1 MIARDINPFIR
12 RAFILKK
19 TPLNKS
25 VVNSDCRLFYV
36 ISGSGTLTVENKVF
50 SFENDFFA
58 LWKSETE
65 YCWNFSKTNN
75 IQLAIINFD
84 YTQDFSHI
92 TEPLGLIPPEDA
104 SEQAI
109 IRCEAFSDICQLNSP
124 VCIKNFQIYKEGVLS
139 IINTFMSASV
149 FSKELSDA
157 LLKKLIFNVVRY
169 ITAGSIYDSVLL
181 PVLDYIH
188 ANYNREITN
197 SALGKLINYHPYHVN
212 LLMKKY
218 TGRTLHSY
226 ITQIRMN
233 EASRLLANTNS
244 SIESIST
251 ETGYKNPSHFY
262 KVFKQ
267 HFGISPSEYRRH
279 SALI

>member
-1 MIARDINPFIR
+1 M
-12 RAFILKK
+12 
-19 TPLNKS
+19 PLNMS
-25 VVNSDCRLFYV
+25 VVNPDCRLFYV
-36 ISGSGTLTVENKVF
+36 ISGSGTLTVGNEEFK
-50 SFENDFFA
+50 FEKDFFA
-58 LWKSETE
+58 LWKSGTE

-75 IQLAIINFD
+75 IQLAVINFD

-92 TEPLGLIPPEDA
+92 TEPLGLIPPEDV
-104 SEQAI
+104 SEKSL
-109 IRCEAFSDICQLNSP
+109 IRCEAFCDICQLNSP
-124 VCIKNFQIYKEGVLS
+124 ICIKNLHIYRESVLS
-139 IINTFMSASV
+139 IINTFTSASV
-149 FSKELSDA
+149 FSKELADS

-169 ITAGSIYDSVLL
+169 IAAASISDSVLW

-188 ANYNREITN
+188 ANYNKEITN
-197 SALGKLINYHPYHVN
+197 SALAKLINYHPYHVN

-218 TGRTLHSY
+218 TGCTLHSY

-233 EASRLLANTNS
+233 EAAGLLANTYK